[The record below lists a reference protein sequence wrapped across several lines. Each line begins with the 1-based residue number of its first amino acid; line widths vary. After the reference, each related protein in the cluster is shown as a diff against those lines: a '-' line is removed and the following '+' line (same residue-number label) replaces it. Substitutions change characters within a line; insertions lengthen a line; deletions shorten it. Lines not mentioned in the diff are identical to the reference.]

1 MLIAPPPGHAN
12 RKMTASSHIPVQMRL
27 AIGQRSGI
35 VHNHLYSGRLAST
48 TNDSRLMIIVRDI
61 AALRAALAE
70 LPRPRALV
78 ATMGALHAGH
88 MALVAEAQRLAPEG
102 VVASIFVNPLQFGPN
117 EDFTRYPRLEAED
130 LAMLRAAGCN
140 VAWLPPVEAMYP
152 PGIATRITV
161 AGPAEG
167 FEGAVRPGHFEG
179 VATVVTKLLNQTAPD
194 AALFGE
200 KDWQQ
205 VMVVTR
211 LAADLDI
218 PTRIVPVPTV
228 RDPDGLALSSRNR
241 HLTAAER
248 TLAPLVHA
256 VLCETA
262 VRLRDGQPVV
272 EAERQGADTLRASG
286 FVPDYLSLVDAATL
300 RPLKALQQPAR
311 ILVAARLGGVR
322 LLDNIAV

>member
-1 MLIAPPPGHAN
+1 
-12 RKMTASSHIPVQMRL
+12 MRIL
-27 AIGQRSGI
+27 
-35 VHNHLYSGRLAST
+35 
-48 TNDSRLMIIVRDI
+48 RDI
-61 AALRAALAE
+61 RPLRAALAE

-88 MALVAEAQRLAPEG
+88 MALVAEARRHAPGG

-130 LAMLRAAGCN
+130 LAMLGAAGCD

-152 PGIATRITV
+152 PGAATRIMV
-161 AGPAEG
+161 SGPAEG
-167 FEGAVRPGHFEG
+167 FEGSVRPGHFEG
-179 VATVVTKLLNQTAPD
+179 VATVVAKLLNQTAPD
-194 AALFGE
+194 LALFGE

-205 VMVVTR
+205 VQVVTR

-241 HLTAAER
+241 HLTADER
-248 TLAPLVHA
+248 ALAPRVYAALQDTAARLVA
-256 VLCETA
+256 
-262 VRLRDGQPVV
+262 GQSVA
-272 EAERQGADTLRASG
+272 EAERAGAELLRASG
-286 FVPDYLSLVDAATL
+286 FELDYLSVVDAATL
-300 RPLKALQQPAR
+300 RPLAVLRPPAR
-311 ILVAARLGGVR
+311 LLVAARLGTVR

>member
-1 MLIAPPPGHAN
+1 MKIL
-12 RKMTASSHIPVQMRL
+12 
-27 AIGQRSGI
+27 
-35 VHNHLYSGRLAST
+35 
-48 TNDSRLMIIVRDI
+48 RDI
-61 AALRAALAE
+61 PSLRAALAK

-88 MALVAEAQRLAPEG
+88 MALVAEARRLAPGG

-130 LAMLRAAGCN
+130 LAMLGAAGCDL
-140 VAWLPPVEAMYP
+140 AWLPPVEVMYP
-152 PGIATRITV
+152 PGAATRITV

-179 VATVVTKLLNQTAPD
+179 VATVVAKLLNQTAPD
-194 AALFGE
+194 LALFGE

-205 VMVVTR
+205 VQVVTR

-241 HLTAAER
+241 HLTANER
-248 TLAPLVHA
+248 ALAPHIYA
-256 VLCETA
+256 VLQGTVARLA
-262 VRLRDGQPVV
+262 VGQSVH
-272 EAERQGADTLRASG
+272 EAERAGTEALRKAG
-286 FVPDYLSLVDAATL
+286 FEPDYLSVVDATTL
-300 RPLKALQQPAR
+300 RPLDTLQWPAR
-311 ILVAARLGGVR
+311 LLVAARLGTVR
-322 LLDNIAV
+322 LLDNVSVQANSQ

>member
-1 MLIAPPPGHAN
+1 
-12 RKMTASSHIPVQMRL
+12 
-27 AIGQRSGI
+27 
-35 VHNHLYSGRLAST
+35 
-48 TNDSRLMIIVRDI
+48 MIIVRDVPS
-61 AALRAALAE
+61 LRLALAK

-88 MALVAEAQRLAPEG
+88 MALVAEARRLAPGG
-102 VVASIFVNPLQFGPN
+102 VIASIFVNPLQFGPN

-130 LAMLRAAGCN
+130 LAMLRAAGCDL
-140 VAWLPPVEAMYP
+140 AWLPPVTAMYP
-152 PGIATRITV
+152 PGAATRITV

-194 AALFGE
+194 SALFGE

-228 RDPDGLALSSRNR
+228 RDPDGLAMSSRNR
-241 HLTAAER
+241 HLTANER
-248 TLAPLVHA
+248 ALAPLLHA
-256 VLCETA
+256 ALQDTSARLTA
-262 VRLRDGQPVV
+262 GKPVA
-272 EAERQGADTLRASG
+272 EAEREGMDRLRASG
-286 FVPDYLSLVDAATL
+286 FLPDYLSLVDAATL
-300 RPLKALQQPAR
+300 RPLEALRRPTR
-311 ILVAARLGGVR
+311 LLVAARLGSVR
-322 LLDNIAV
+322 LLDNIAL

>member
-1 MLIAPPPGHAN
+1 MKIL
-12 RKMTASSHIPVQMRL
+12 
-27 AIGQRSGI
+27 
-35 VHNHLYSGRLAST
+35 
-48 TNDSRLMIIVRDI
+48 RDI
-61 AALRAALAE
+61 PSLRAALAE

-88 MALVAEAQRLAPEG
+88 MALVAEARRLAPGG

-130 LAMLRAAGCN
+130 LAMLGAAGCDL
-140 VAWLPPVEAMYP
+140 AWLPLIEVMYP
-152 PGIATRITV
+152 PGAATRITV

-179 VATVVTKLLNQTAPD
+179 VATVVAKLLNQTAPD
-194 AALFGE
+194 LALFGE

-205 VMVVTR
+205 VQVVTR

-241 HLTAAER
+241 HLTANER
-248 TLAPLVHA
+248 ALAPRIYA
-256 VLCETA
+256 VLQGTVA
-262 VRLRDGQPVV
+262 RLAAGQGVH
-272 EAERQGADTLRASG
+272 EAERAGTDALREAG
-286 FVPDYLSLVDAATL
+286 FEPDYLSVVDATTL
-300 RPLKALQQPAR
+300 RPLDTLQWPAR
-311 ILVAARLGGVR
+311 LLVAARLGTVR
-322 LLDNIAV
+322 LLDNVPVQPNSQ